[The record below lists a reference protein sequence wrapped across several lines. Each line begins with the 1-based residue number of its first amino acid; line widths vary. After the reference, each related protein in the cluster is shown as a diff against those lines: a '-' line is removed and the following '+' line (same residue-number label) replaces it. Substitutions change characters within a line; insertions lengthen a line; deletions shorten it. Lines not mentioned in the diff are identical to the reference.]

1 MQNQEALG
9 EKSVLKSNKK
19 MKGGEG
25 QTVKEKR
32 KRKYSMC
39 SVQKPYVI
47 YCT

>member
-1 MQNQEALG
+1 MCFEKQEDKNVQNQEALG

-32 KRKYSMC
+32 KRKYFM
-39 SVQKPYVI
+39 
-47 YCT
+47 